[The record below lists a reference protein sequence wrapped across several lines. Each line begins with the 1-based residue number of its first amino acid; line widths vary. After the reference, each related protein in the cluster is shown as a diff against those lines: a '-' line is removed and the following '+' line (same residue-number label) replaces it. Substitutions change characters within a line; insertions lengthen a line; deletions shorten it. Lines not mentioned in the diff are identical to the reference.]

1 MGVRYPLAV
10 LFAWGIFLALV
21 RLWAA
26 REAAHFR
33 VEEHLGNAALTDEI
47 LHEAKSTPEPRTG
60 RRRKGDGGWGW
71 LDWLDFGELFSFEA
85 EGCLVGIAAAVLI
98 ARFAGAFVTLAGLI
112 GQAEIL
118 IAELFL
124 DAVLLSAFSK
134 RLRRL
139 KPQWWVAGVLRQT
152 MWPVLL
158 TACTLMAGG
167 FLLHR
172 LAPEAKSIGGV
183 WRHYH
188 PAPVPAAPQLECER

>member
-1 MGVRYPLAV
+1 VSG
-10 LFAWGIFLALV
+10 
-21 RLWAA
+21 
-26 REAAHFR
+26 
-33 VEEHLGNAALTDEI
+33 DK
-47 LHEAKSTPEPRTG
+47 KSNR
-60 RRRKGDGGWGW
+60 GWGW
-71 LDWLDFGELFSFEA
+71 LDWLDIGDVFSHDA
-85 EGCLVGIAAAVLI
+85 EGCLAGIVVIVVIAIFVGALL
-98 ARFAGAFVTLAGLI
+98 TLAGLI

-152 MWPVLL
+152 IWPVLL

-167 FLLHR
+167 FLLQG
-172 LAPEAKSIGGV
+172 LAPKATSIGGV

-188 PAPVPAAPQLECER
+188 PPASSELER